1 MSLVVFLFA
10 GSGEEAFRGEVCAD
24 ETVGICNEMLKDKV
38 FSLLSD
44 GLHYFSG
51 EQFFHSSATA
61 SKVGNGLT
69 VPEKWPMVLQGSRDG
84 HKRICSLVFVAT
96 CVANRSWFA
105 VRLV

>member
-10 GSGEEAFRGEVCAD
+10 GFGEEAFRGEVCAD
-24 ETVGICNEMLKDKV
+24 ATVGTLNEMLKDKV
-38 FSLLSD
+38 FSLPPG
-44 GLHYFSG
+44 GLYYLSG

-61 SKVGNGLT
+61 SKVSNRLT
-69 VPEKWPMVLQGSRDG
+69 VPEKGPMVLQGSRDG

-96 CVANRSWFA
+96 CVAYRSWFA

>member
-24 ETVGICNEMLKDKV
+24 ATVGTFNEMLKDKV
-38 FSLLSD
+38 FSLLPG

-61 SKVGNGLT
+61 SKVGNGPT
-69 VPEKWPMVLQGSRDG
+69 VPEKWSMVLQGSRNG
-84 HKRICSLVFVAT
+84 HKRICSLVDVAT
-96 CVANRSWFA
+96 CVANRS
-105 VRLV
+105 